1 MSSGPRTLAHGIDM
15 VEVARIRAMLE
26 RHAERFL
33 ERVFT
38 KDEAAYA
45 ADHQRRPEHLAAR
58 FAAKE
63 AVLKALGTGWSNG
76 VAWTEIEVCREPSGR
91 PTLRLTGR
99 AASLAQD
106 RGISEWLISITHTE
120 QLACASVIALGE

>member
-1 MSSGPRTLAHGIDM
+1 MRTLAHGIDM

-26 RHAERFL
+26 RHDQRFL

-63 AVLKALGTGWSNG
+63 AALKALGTGWSSG
-76 VAWTEIEVCREPSGR
+76 VAWTEVEVCREPSGK

-99 AASLAQD
+99 AAVIAAEQ
-106 RGISEWLISITHTE
+106 GITQWLISITHTE
-120 QLACASVIALGE
+120 QHAMASVIALGE